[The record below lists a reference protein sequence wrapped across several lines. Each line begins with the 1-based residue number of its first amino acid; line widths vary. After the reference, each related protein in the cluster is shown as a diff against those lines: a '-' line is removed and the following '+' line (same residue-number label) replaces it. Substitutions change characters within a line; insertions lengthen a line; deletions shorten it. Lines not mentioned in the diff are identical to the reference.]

1 LYDVKTKKSVI
12 RRFGSSIVVSV
23 HLTLSW
29 SGWKIDCNIS

>member
-23 HLTLSW
+23 HLTLS
-29 SGWKIDCNIS
+29 